1 MNANDIILLQ
11 RSGVLRSV
19 YKNKIT
25 QISETS
31 IPYVFYLQK
40 GLMKISAIT
49 DDEREII
56 KYIVKPGQ
64 IFGELNLID
73 NENKNREIAY
83 AMENSELWF
92 VPVDTVKRLMQE
104 NESFGQSINKAIGN
118 RINKMEERMFSLMIK
133 TVKERILD
141 FLKDFVAEFGYPV
154 VGGYEA
160 KNFLTHDDI
169 AKIITTSRQTVTTSL
184 IDFRKKGWIDYD
196 SSTLKVYNL

>member
-1 MNANDIILLQ
+1 MNANDILLLQ
-11 RSGVLRSV
+11 RSGVLRNV

-31 IPYVFYLQK
+31 IPYLFYLQK
-40 GLMKISAIT
+40 GLIKVSAIT

-64 IFGELNLID
+64 LFGELNLID
-73 NENKNREIAY
+73 SEIKNREIAY

-104 NESFGQSINKAIGN
+104 NESFRQSVNKAIGK
-118 RINKMEERMFSLMIK
+118 RINKMEERMISLMIK
-133 TVKERILD
+133 SVKERILD
-141 FLKDFVAEFGYPV
+141 FLKDFVSEFGYPV

-196 SSTLKVYNL
+196 SSTLKVYNM